1 MNLKESSEDN
11 IVCLERVKGVIISK
25 RLETPNK
32 CDDMHGSRGNYD
44 NSQDICCIIPFIE
57 GI

>member
-1 MNLKESSEDN
+1 MKLKESREEY
-11 IVCLERVKGVIISK
+11 IVYLERVKGVIISK
-25 RLETPNK
+25 KLETSNK
-32 CDDMHGSRGNYD
+32 CDDMHGSRGNYS